1 MKNFEA
7 WKTEVLRY
15 IRFFPDRGA
24 IARELEDHYEDS
36 VKDFIR
42 VGYDEKLAEVRALQA
57 MGDAEEVGRAMDRA
71 HRPWLGR
78 LWQVSWIALLLSAMF
93 AVAFTYEYQT
103 MGMLGRICLRPQIYH
118 ENVESMPDIPCPEG
132 FESGIY
138 TYSFQRVEYF
148 WDGWGSVTICM
159 NAYTPRFWMKG
170 PDFTALTATDS
181 LGRTYLPQGG
191 NFLYADCGSSRVNIP
206 CVIQVSTGDEWPEWV
221 DITHETAGW
230 SFRIELP
237 REGGSL

>member
-1 MKNFEA
+1 MEQIDR
-7 WKTEVLRY
+7 WCDEVVGLV
-15 IRFFPDRGA
+15 RFQPDRAA
-24 IARELEDHYEDS
+24 IKKELRDHYEDS
-36 VKDFIR
+36 VEDFLRI
-42 VGYDEKLAEVRALQA
+42 GYEEELAKSRALQS

-71 HRPWLGR
+71 HKPWLGR
-78 LWQVSWIALLLSAMF
+78 LWQVSWIVLLLSVMF
-93 AVAFTYEYQT
+93 AVAFMYEYQT
-103 MGMLGRICLRPQIYH
+103 MGMLGRLCLTPQVYH
-118 ENVESMPDIPCPEG
+118 ENVESMPDLPCPEG

-181 LGRTYLPQGG
+181 LGRIYLPQGR
-191 NFLYADCGSSRVNIP
+191 NYIYADCGSSRVNIP

-230 SFRIELP
+230 SFRIDLP
-237 REGGSL
+237 REGGNL